1 MAAKIMRRAHAVL
14 FIALIVV
21 TILVEKGILR

>member
-14 FIALIVV
+14 FIVIVV
-21 TILVEKGILR
+21 MSILIEKGIL